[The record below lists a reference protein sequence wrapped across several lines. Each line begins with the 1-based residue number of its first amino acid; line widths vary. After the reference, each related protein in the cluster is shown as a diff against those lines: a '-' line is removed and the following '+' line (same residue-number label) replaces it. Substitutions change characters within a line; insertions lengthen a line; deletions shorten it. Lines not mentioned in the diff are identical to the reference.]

1 MQPLIPIGFSCQVWP
16 QGGRAPGRPPLG
28 EGPGDRAKRASH
40 RHVRRA
46 GGDQYCY
53 IPPAGLHAG

>member
-1 MQPLIPIGFSCQVWP
+1 MVTGSRTTTAC
-16 QGGRAPGRPPLG
+16 

-46 GGDQYCY
+46 GGDQYRY
-53 IPPAGLHAG
+53 IPPAGLHAGREIFR